1 MEYTGKIPTNI
12 KSRRSKINK
21 GKSSEGVRR
30 GAGLG
35 LETIMKKVQEKIMKR
50 KRRR

>member
-21 GKSSEGVRR
+21 GLRSED
-30 GAGLG
+30 
-35 LETIMKKVQEKIMKR
+35 KVQRVYGEELARCLNKDEEDL
-50 KRRR
+50 

>member
-12 KSRRSKINK
+12 KLRRSKINK
-21 GKSSEGVRR
+21 GVKFKREEIEGDVWR

-35 LETIMKKVQEKIMKR
+35 F
-50 KRRR
+50 

>member
-21 GKSSEGVRR
+21 GNSSEDVR
-30 GAGLG
+30 GAADLD
-35 LETIMKKVQEKIMKR
+35 L
-50 KRRR
+50 